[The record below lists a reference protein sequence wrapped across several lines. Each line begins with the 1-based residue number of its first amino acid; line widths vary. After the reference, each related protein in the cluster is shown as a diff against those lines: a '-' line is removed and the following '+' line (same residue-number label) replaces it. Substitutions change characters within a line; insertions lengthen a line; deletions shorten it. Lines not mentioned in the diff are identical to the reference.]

1 MLQNIPL
8 NKLRVFN
15 NVFNTKERH
24 QVLDEALYMKHKV
37 YTTISIEKSIELSIN
52 KMLKQKIY
60 KIQFLNNSKNVI
72 KYKLD
77 VLEEYFRDL

>member
-1 MLQNIPL
+1 MIQDIPL

-15 NVFNTKERH
+15 NVFNKREKH

-52 KMLKQKIY
+52 KMIKQKIY

-77 VLEEYFRDL
+77 ILEEYFRDL